1 MLAFTSILLT
11 ALAAFAGAPI
21 WVTLIGAGVLFSIS
35 LREQRR
41 FAARFANL
49 GISHVLTMAHWQSAG
64 HALLASGAAF
74 GVGFVSRVGWHYLLL
89 S

>member
-21 WVTLIGAGVLFSIS
+21 WIVAIGAFALFSIS
-35 LREQRR
+35 LREQRK

-49 GISHVLTMAHWQSAG
+49 GVSHVLTMAHWQSAG
-64 HALLASGAAF
+64 HAILASGAAF
-74 GVGFVSRVGWHYLLL
+74 GLGLLVRFAYPMG
-89 S
+89 

>member
-21 WVTLIGAGVLFSIS
+21 WVTLFGAGVLFSSS

-41 FAARFANL
+41 FAARFTNL
-49 GISHVLTMAHWQSAG
+49 GVSHVLTMAQWQSAG

-74 GVGFVSRVGWHYLLL
+74 GLGILVRFAYPMG
-89 S
+89 

>member
-21 WVTLIGAGVLFSIS
+21 WVAFLGAGALFSVS
-35 LREQRR
+35 LREQRK
-41 FAARFANL
+41 FASRFANL
-49 GISHVLTMAHWQSAG
+49 GMSHVLTMAHWQSAG

-74 GVGFVSRVGWHYLLL
+74 ALGWLVHTA

>member
-21 WVTLIGAGVLFSIS
+21 WVSLVGAAVLFSIS
-35 LREQRR
+35 LREQRK

-49 GISHVLTMAHWQSAG
+49 GVSHVLTMAQWQSAG

-74 GVGFVSRVGWHYLLL
+74 GLGAISRWALLV
-89 S
+89 

>member
-21 WVTLIGAGVLFSIS
+21 WIALIGAAVLFSVS
-35 LREQRR
+35 FREHRR
-41 FAARFANL
+41 LAGRFANL
-49 GISHVLTMAHWQSAG
+49 GATHVLTMAMWQSAG

-74 GVGFVSRVGWHYLLL
+74 GLGVISRWAL
-89 S
+89 SA